1 MRFENRTAI
10 ITGAASGMGLVT
22 AQQMAQEGAVVYMVD
37 INEERLQQE
46 AAAIQEA
53 GGKAVPC
60 VCDIRDYD
68 QICAV
73 VEQCVSDHGHVDCVI
88 NFAGGFPARMC
99 GLKDGLFIH
108 EPLVWF
114 IICSMA
120 ARANRMGARKLTA
133 MPQSSTSS
141 GS

>member
-22 AQQMAQEGAVVYMVD
+22 AQQMAQEGAIVYMVD

-46 AAAIQEA
+46 ATAICEA
-53 GGKAVPC
+53 GGQAVPC

-73 VEQCVSDHGHVDCVI
+73 VE
-88 NFAGGFPARMC
+88 
-99 GLKDGLFIH
+99 
-108 EPLVWF
+108 
-114 IICSMA
+114 
-120 ARANRMGARKLTA
+120 T
-133 MPQSSTSS
+133 
-141 GS
+141 